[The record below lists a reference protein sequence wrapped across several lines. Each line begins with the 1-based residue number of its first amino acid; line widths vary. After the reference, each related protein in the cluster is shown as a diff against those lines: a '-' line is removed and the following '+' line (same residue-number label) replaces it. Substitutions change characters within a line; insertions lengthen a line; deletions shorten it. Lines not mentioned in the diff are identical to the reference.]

1 MLKLS
6 SNFLTISIPTY
17 NRSIKL
23 AAMLNDILFCV
34 KNSFYKNNIKI
45 LVSDNGS
52 DDNTLDILNYFKISF
67 NELDIDFEYYSE
79 NKNRGFD
86 FNVFKCYENSNS
98 DFVWFISDDDKLYKN
113 NFDKI
118 IETVFA
124 NESNIY
130 YFNFSQSNVN
140 ELNPYIKSNII
151 FQYNDENCIDAIA
164 KIFYY
169 PKLSSI
175 IVKKI
180 DINTFLNSNKYLN
193 FGFMHLYI
201 ILEIFK
207 SKGTITFSKIF
218 IATTSNDFL
227 DSIRFPPYITNY
239 YLDFIRLYTYENN
252 IQNLYYKFSH
262 GYEKCDPLATNLL
275 YLGSYYRGNFI
286 IDKKLYEQLKIEIDN
301 DFKNYKLNR
310 SNHSEVILALF
321 KYLVSLIYF
330 NFKKQFNIFK

>member
-6 SNFLTISIPTY
+6 TNFITISIPTY

-23 AAMLNDILFCV
+23 AAMLNDIRFCV
-34 KNSFYKNNIKI
+34 QNSFYKHNIKI

-67 NELDIDFEYYSE
+67 NEIDIDFKYYSE
-79 NKNRGFD
+79 YKNRGFD

-118 IETVFA
+118 IETIFT
-124 NESNIY
+124 NESSIY

-140 ELNPYIKSNII
+140 ESNPYIKNDII
-151 FQYNDENCIDAIA
+151 FQDNDENFIDAIS

-169 PKLSSI
+169 PKLTSI
-175 IVKKI
+175 VVKKI
-180 DINTFLNSNKYLN
+180 DINNFLNYNKYMN

-201 ILEIFK
+201 ILEIIK
-207 SKGTITFSKIF
+207 LKGTITFSKLF

-227 DSIRFPPYITNY
+227 DNIRFPPYITNY
-239 YLDFIRLYTYENN
+239 YLDFINLYTKENN
-252 IQNLYYKFSH
+252 ILNLYYKFSH
-262 GYEKCDPLATNLL
+262 GYKKCDPLSTNLL
-275 YLGSYYRGNFI
+275 YLGSYFRGNFI
-286 IDKKLYEQLKIEIDN
+286 IDKKLYEQLIIEVKH
-301 DFKNYKLNR
+301 DFKNYKLRR
-310 SNHSEVILALF
+310 SNHLEVILATI
-321 KYLVSLIYF
+321 KYLISKIYF
-330 NFKKQFNIFK
+330 TFKKN